1 MKRSEKNHKYF
12 VVFVLH
18 KQQSS
23 SLISRDDGCLFSLG
37 KFQSPRLIAFLIC
50 LPESITPPL
59 VNFPPLSTI
68 FERNLAQIFRIT
80 LAEFHS
86 DILKITHSAEH
97 TPGGNISLIL
107 EIEIRCTADCAL
119 TQMSLDEKGPK
130 MAHTSPKNSIF
141 GPSTQ
146 PKHNCPLW
154 AAYLQLAPMG
164 CIFTIGTDRL
174 HIYNW
179 HR

>member
-1 MKRSEKNHKYF
+1 MAVYFLWKIFKVLVKDWKRKMKWNEARKSQ
-12 VVFVLH
+12 VLCSFRTRQ
-18 KQQSS
+18 QQSS

-68 FERNLAQIFRIT
+68 FEHNLAQIFKIT

-97 TPGGNISLIL
+97 TPGGNTSLIL
-107 EIEIRCTADCAL
+107 EIEIRCTADCAP
-119 TQMSLDEKGPK
+119 TPNVPGRKG
-130 MAHTSPKNSIF
+130 A
-141 GPSTQ
+141 
-146 PKHNCPLW
+146 
-154 AAYLQLAPMG
+154 
-164 CIFTIGTDRL
+164 
-174 HIYNW
+174 
-179 HR
+179 